1 MKSNK
6 TDGDFSQVEQS
17 ILEPSSSKHED
28 LALTALSFGK
38 FNRLLTEER
47 VVLATNNLP
56 FAGHIVSE
64 LQVSKQTFQKLHST
78 YCRFLSLFKQANLAA
93 KSERRAA
100 FAQANQVFDEVL
112 VPELQEVGIFVDRS
126 QIKTTSAFYHL
137 QDLKLNSH
145 FEWMGTTV
153 DLNTA
158 AGLRSLLNSDKEV
171 PITSFAKGIL
181 AWPQLAPLLT
191 APPTQQLT
199 IEQRCMVFLSAALVR
214 NYQCIAICDP
224 AIIDSL
230 YKGQSVTVPLQLRLF
245 LPGSTVPLSGRARA
259 LIYFEE
265 VAHLFQFLNEG
276 ALTVTGDAIA
286 RELAEGNMYLR
297 SCAEALG
304 FRGDK
309 LIVLENDLVGV
320 LHELGIKPPASFLN
334 RPYEY
339 QRRTISDL
347 FFYDC

>member
-1 MKSNK
+1 MRSNEI
-6 TDGDFSQVEQS
+6 DIDS
-17 ILEPSSSKHED
+17 D
-28 LALTALSFGK
+28 LALTALSFGS
-38 FNRLLTEER
+38 FHRLLAEER
-47 VVLATNNLP
+47 VVLTTENLP

-64 LQVSKQTFQKLHST
+64 LQVSKQTFQKLHSS

-93 KSERRAA
+93 KPERRAA
-100 FAQANQVFDEVL
+100 FARANQVFDDVL
-112 VPELQEVGIFVDRS
+112 VPELQEAGIFVDRS
-126 QIKTTSAFYHL
+126 PIKTTSAFYHL
-137 QDLKLNSH
+137 QDLPLNSD
-145 FEWMGTTV
+145 FEWMGATV

-158 AGLRSLLNSDKEV
+158 AGIRSLSGSNDSSITNTEGRSRMEV
-171 PITSFAKGIL
+171 LITSFAQSML
-181 AWPQLAPLLT
+181 ALPQMASLLT

-199 IEQRCMVFLSAALVR
+199 IEQRCMVFISAALAQ
-214 NYQCIAICDP
+214 NLQYICNQQIIA
-224 AIIDSL
+224 SL
-230 YKGQSVTVPLQLRLF
+230 YQGQSVKVPVQLRLF
-245 LPGSTVPLSGRARA
+245 LPAGTVSLSGRARA

-276 ALTVTGDAIA
+276 PLTVTGDALA

-297 SCAEALG
+297 ACAQALG

-320 LHELGIKPPASFLN
+320 LYELGIKPPASFLN

-347 FFYDC
+347 FFYDQ